1 MYIGLT
7 SETFKSRY
15 NGHTETFRNKEG
27 KSTAL
32 SSHIWNLEESY
43 KYYEIKWSIKKKA
56 KTYMPGSSFCDLCN
70 SEKLAILLA
79 DPEKALNKRSEILE
93 MCRHRFPFKLKNYL
107 T

>member
-1 MYIGLT
+1 MFLIISPKNDASPKIFLCV
-7 SETFKSRY
+7 SKQ
-15 NGHTETFRNKEG
+15 
-27 KSTAL
+27 
-32 SSHIWNLEESY
+32 NLEEND
-43 KYYEIKWSIKKKA
+43 KDYEIKWFIKKKA
-56 KTYMPGSSFCDLCN
+56 KTYVPGSSFCDLCN